1 MRVWLGALPLV
12 LALALAML
20 PTWRVVQGRLTPARA
35 LGLWI
40 SAAGF
45 GLLALGAFALDGAD
59 LQAALWSGVVL
70 LAVGNLVQ
78 RRMMRGD

>member
-1 MRVWLGALPLV
+1 MRVWLGILPLV
-12 LALALAML
+12 LALALVIL
-20 PTWRVVQGRLTPARA
+20 PTWRVTQGRLTPARA

-40 SAAGF
+40 SATGF
-45 GLLALGAFALDGAD
+45 GLFAVGAFALEGAD
-59 LQAALWSGVVL
+59 LRAALWSGVVL